1 MENYLESGHGRAL
14 KEERGGPNCV
24 TCHGSHDIRKASIE
38 IINEERCSQCHSYDR
53 AKTMKQALFVVE
65 KLISESERELQELNR
80 RGVYTD
86 KMEKTLF
93 AIHAQFRTLF
103 HTVDVALV
111 KQRTEEFTQKLDEL
125 QSSINRTFRQL
136 TFRKNYSALF
146 MMLFAA
152 MAILFFLLSKK
163 YKK

>member
-1 MENYLESGHGRAL
+1 
-14 KEERGGPNCV
+14 
-24 TCHGSHDIRKASIE
+24 
-38 IINEERCSQCHSYDR
+38 
-53 AKTMKQALFVVE
+53 MKQALFVVE